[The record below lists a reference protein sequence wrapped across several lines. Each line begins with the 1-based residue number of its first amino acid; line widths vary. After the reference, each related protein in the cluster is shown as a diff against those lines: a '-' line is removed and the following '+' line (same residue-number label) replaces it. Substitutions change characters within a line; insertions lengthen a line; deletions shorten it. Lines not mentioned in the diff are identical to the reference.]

1 MITSKQRSVLKGIAN
16 GITSCFQIGKG
27 GVSENVLN
35 ELNNLLDN
43 RELIKVTVLQNSDV
57 SAKQMINELALSL
70 KAEPVAAIGNKMV
83 LYRYSNKDGVKHLE
97 I

>member
-1 MITSKQRSVLKGIAN
+1 M
-16 GITSCFQIGKG
+16 
-27 GVSENVLN
+27 SENVLK

-43 RELIKVTVLQNSDV
+43 KELIKVTVLQNSDV